1 MPRVRP
7 ILQLRTRITLLVS
20 LILGLALLL
29 TGAMVHWRLER
40 QTRESLGEKVAL
52 LSRIVAGMDVAREG
66 LTGSRPQAQ
75 VQELAERIRLESGV
89 DYVVIMDMNGLRLSH
104 PNRSLIG
111 ARFAG
116 GDDADVYRG
125 RSYLSVAKGT
135 LGVSVRAF
143 TPVRNGDRQV
153 GAVAVGLL
161 QSGVDRAVVS
171 VHKRIALG
179 GLIGFAAGIVGAM
192 YLADKIKRI
201 LLGMEPQEI
210 ATVLQQRNAMLH
222 SVREGILSVDRDLV
236 VTIANEEA
244 LRLFARA
251 GSQGELVGRNVEEV
265 LPSSRLRTVVET
277 GQAEYDQEGDILGLP
292 ILTNRVPVMVDGRI
306 AGALAT
312 FRDKTEVNRLAE
324 QLTGVRFYADALRAQ
339 THEFMN
345 KLHVILGLVRLEEYE
360 RLKTFIT
367 GVAGR
372 LDDEVGFVVQR
383 IKDPMVAGFL
393 LARLSSAREQ
403 NILMQLDQE
412 ASLPPCPDDATAHDL
427 VTVLGNLLENAVEAI
442 GDGTRR
448 EIEVSIRPEGTCV
461 HLSVMDTGPGLPEAV
476 LARAFTLG
484 FSTKGEHRG
493 FGLWQAVR
501 TTEARGGRLEGGNR
515 EGGGAI
521 FTATLRLFPA
531 EGA

>member
-89 DYVVIMDMNGLRLSH
+89 DYVVVMDMNGLRLSH

-179 GLIGFAAGIVGAM
+179 GAH
-192 YLADKIKRI
+192 RI
-201 LLGMEPQEI
+201 
-210 ATVLQQRNAMLH
+210 R
-222 SVREGILSVDRDLV
+222 
-236 VTIANEEA
+236 
-244 LRLFARA
+244 
-251 GSQGELVGRNVEEV
+251 
-265 LPSSRLRTVVET
+265 
-277 GQAEYDQEGDILGLP
+277 
-292 ILTNRVPVMVDGRI
+292 
-306 AGALAT
+306 
-312 FRDKTEVNRLAE
+312 
-324 QLTGVRFYADALRAQ
+324 
-339 THEFMN
+339 
-345 KLHVILGLVRLEEYE
+345 
-360 RLKTFIT
+360 
-367 GVAGR
+367 
-372 LDDEVGFVVQR
+372 
-383 IKDPMVAGFL
+383 
-393 LARLSSAREQ
+393 
-403 NILMQLDQE
+403 
-412 ASLPPCPDDATAHDL
+412 
-427 VTVLGNLLENAVEAI
+427 
-442 GDGTRR
+442 
-448 EIEVSIRPEGTCV
+448 
-461 HLSVMDTGPGLPEAV
+461 
-476 LARAFTLG
+476 
-484 FSTKGEHRG
+484 
-493 FGLWQAVR
+493 
-501 TTEARGGRLEGGNR
+501 GGNR
-515 EGGGAI
+515 RRHVPGGQDQTDPAGHGTPGDRHRAP
-521 FTATLRLFPA
+521 AAQRHAPLRA
-531 EGA
+531 